1 MVIWGWKKPSF
12 TVFECQALTSFIRVY
27 ILTVATRAD
36 PLDQEGSFFAIRM
49 KPLFMRNYGNV
60 GLLEN
65 GDRIWNGD
73 VRKTG

>member
-1 MVIWGWKKPSF
+1 M
-12 TVFECQALTSFIRVY
+12 
-27 ILTVATRAD
+27 
-36 PLDQEGSFFAIRM
+36 DQEGSFFAIRM